1 MPESPAQPRAF
12 TVAPQEEGLRL
23 DVFLASR
30 CPDLSRSRVRT
41 DLGRPDAVTVDGR
54 ARPASFR
61 LRAGQQVAFRSQA
74 PVALSAAPQ
83 PIDLDVVYEDAH
95 LVVVN
100 KPVGLVVHPAA
111 GHPDGTLVNALLHR
125 RGPIDA
131 GGDPLRPGIVHR
143 LDRDTSGLLVAALD
157 ERSHRRL
164 AAQLQDRRM
173 GRVYLALSWGRW
185 AVEAGELDGPIG
197 RDPRRRQRMAVVTG
211 GRAAL
216 TRYRVLE
223 DFGFAQYCRVELSTG
238 RTHQIRVHFAQAG
251 HPVIGDPLYGDP
263 ARARGLHGPE
273 RRLAE
278 LAAKLATRQMLHA
291 CELRFL
297 HPADGREMSFVAP
310 PPADFGAVLAHL
322 RAGAGGTAGTG

>member
-1 MPESPAQPRAF
+1 MSEAPGQPLSF
-12 TVAPQEEGLRL
+12 TVGPQEAGLRL
-23 DVFLASR
+23 DVFLAGR
-30 CPDLSRSRVRT
+30 CPDLSRSRIRT
-41 DLGRPDAVTVDGR
+41 DLDRPDTATVDGR
-54 ARPASFR
+54 ERPASFR
-61 LRAGQQVAFRSQA
+61 LRVGQRVVFCTQA
-74 PVALSAAPQ
+74 PVPLSAVPQ
-83 PIDLDVVYEDAH
+83 PIDLDVVYEDAY

-125 RGPIDA
+125 QGPINA

-173 GRVYLALSWGRW
+173 GRAYLALSWGRW
-185 AVEAGELDGPIG
+185 TEPEGALDGPIG
-197 RDPRRRQRMAVVTG
+197 RDPHRRQRMAVVAA
-211 GRAAL
+211 GRPAL
-216 TRYRVLE
+216 TRYRVIE
-223 DFGFAQYCRVELSTG
+223 DFGFAQYSRVELSTG
-238 RTHQIRVHFAQAG
+238 RTHQIRVHFGHAG
-251 HPVIGDPLYGDP
+251 HPVIGDPLYGEP
-263 ARARGLHGPE
+263 GRARGLHGPD

-297 HPADGREMSFVAP
+297 HPADGREMSFRAP
-310 PPADFGAVLAHL
+310 PPADFAAVLARL
-322 RAGAGGTAGTG
+322 RGAAGAPPGAG